1 MQTLTLA
8 QFPTEFMKEFLT
20 FFSHFAEFLFRQC
33 NDSIC
38 DSDIL
43 LFFRSILAKGE
54 GKKQTLHFMDMN
66 PFHMQLLLQ
75 YMYRGEISVPQG
87 ELAPLMT
94 SARSLQIK
102 GLCNSATPAT
112 PMAPPQQPETDRL
125 SEFANYLAAN
135 TQPQPL
141 TSIMPPGNCLEK
153 ISTN

>member
-1 MQTLTLA
+1 MLWLRYSLA
-8 QFPTEFMKEFLT
+8 QILYFL
-20 FFSHFAEFLFRQC
+20 
-33 NDSIC
+33 
-38 DSDIL
+38 
-43 LFFRSILAKGE
+43 RSILAKGE

-102 GLCNSATPAT
+102 GLCNSTTP

-141 TSIMPPGNCLEK
+141 TSIMPPGNYQSALHDIQDLENWK
-153 ISTN
+153 IGIFQAISNL

>member
-1 MQTLTLA
+1 
-8 QFPTEFMKEFLT
+8 
-20 FFSHFAEFLFRQC
+20 
-33 NDSIC
+33 
-38 DSDIL
+38 
-43 LFFRSILAKGE
+43 
-54 GKKQTLHFMDMN
+54 
-66 PFHMQLLLQ
+66 MQLLLQ

-141 TSIMPPGNCLEK
+141 TSIMPPGNCFEK
-153 ISTN
+153 NIVKLNKEIMCIFQAISNL

>member
-1 MQTLTLA
+1 
-8 QFPTEFMKEFLT
+8 
-20 FFSHFAEFLFRQC
+20 
-33 NDSIC
+33 
-38 DSDIL
+38 
-43 LFFRSILAKGE
+43 
-54 GKKQTLHFMDMN
+54 MDMN

-102 GLCNSATPAT
+102 GLCNSTSP
-112 PMAPPQQPETDRL
+112 PGMPVPPQQPETDRL

-141 TSIMPPGNCLEK
+141 TSIMPPGKFWGHLL
-153 ISTN
+153 ISAKFIEHFILSAESNERRILVSKEGI